1 MFLKL
6 CGKHGYTHTLQVAVV
21 ALILVVTCWSFLLAR
36 VNAQSMA
43 ALHSANTKSASEDR
57 QDPNKPASEQNHRLA
72 GCALV
77 AIGML
82 VIASHA
88 SASHASAS
96 HASGKPGWLQ
106 RIWPF
111 LFVAAG
117 LFLAIWS
124 DGEIWPRG
132 KLSWIWL
139 IHHDAEARQHKIY
152 AILLIAIG
160 TVEYLRVNAK
170 LARFWRIWAFPLLAL
185 CGTVL
190 LLFHDHTSG
199 SGATSAEAQNYL
211 VSWLPSAT
219 DQPVA
224 PLTADS
230 TGPPATIHHR
240 DHTLS
245 ESTPIERPGAEP
257 ATIGRSIEMDNME
270 MDNMEMDHGG
280 SGHQHHMT
288 AAMLKVEHQ
297 HQWFALIGIAVVL
310 FKFLNDS
317 AVWRRSFVPLLW
329 PTCISVLGMLL
340 IFYTE

>member
-1 MFLKL
+1 MSLKL
-6 CGKHGYTHTLQVAVV
+6 WGKHGCIHTLHVAVIL
-21 ALILVVTCWSFLLAR
+21 LILVVTYWGFLLTL
-36 VNAQSMA
+36 VNAQSIA
-43 ALHSANTKSASEDR
+43 ALHSANTTSASEDR

-88 SASHASAS
+88 SENL
-96 HASGKPGWLQ
+96 GWSQ
-106 RIWPF
+106 RVWPF

-170 LARFWRIWAFPLLAL
+170 LVRFWRIWAFPLLAL
-185 CGTVL
+185 FGTVL

-199 SGATSAEAQNYL
+199 SGAKSAEAQNYL

-219 DQPVA
+219 AQPVA

-230 TGPPATIHHR
+230 TGPPATIHHH
-240 DHTLS
+240 DHMSS
-245 ESTPIERPGAEP
+245 ESTTIERQGAQR
-257 ATIGRSIEMDNME
+257 ATIGPTME
-270 MDNMEMDHGG
+270 MDNGD
-280 SGHQHHMT
+280 SGHHHQMT

-329 PTCISVLGMLL
+329 PTCILVLGMLL
-340 IFYTE
+340 VFYTE

>member
-1 MFLKL
+1 MSLKL
-6 CGKHGYTHTLQVAVV
+6 CGKHGCAQTLHVAVV
-21 ALILVVTCWSFLLAR
+21 ALILVVTYWGFLLIQ
-36 VNAQSMA
+36 VNAQSIA
-43 ALHSANTKSASEDR
+43 ALHSTNTTSASEDR

-72 GCALV
+72 GYALV

-88 SASHASAS
+88 SASHAS
-96 HASGKPGWLQ
+96 GKPGWSQ

-132 KLSWIWL
+132 RLSWIWL

-170 LARFWRIWAFPLLAL
+170 LVRFWRIWAFPLLAL
-185 CGTVL
+185 FGTVL

-211 VSWLPSAT
+211 VSWVPSAT

-230 TGPPATIHHR
+230 TGPPATIHHH
-240 DHTLS
+240 DHTSS
-245 ESTPIERPGAEP
+245 ESAPIERPGAQP
-257 ATIGRSIEMDNME
+257 PTIGRSMKMDNME
-270 MDNMEMDHGG
+270 MDNGD
-280 SGHQHHMT
+280 SGHHHHMT